1 MFLGVTHPGPSA
13 PGGSVHPGPGIVA
26 PGLTPRPLLAPDGV
40 LFDKQERDCSWKQGR
55 CVLGSHRPSGAHIRG
70 LPRGPQLGGQ
80 TGAAPGGAG
89 GSQNE
94 VRQPSLPTGMG
105 TLGRPPPA
113 PCHRPVAVI
122 PCGLHKSGSGIRM
135 MTWGQA
141 RSSLG
146 DSRSGTQVPAVGQ
159 RGLKD
164 VRAPSPPAPPAVRP
178 RTGGV

>member
-94 VRQPSLPTGMG
+94 VRQPSLPAGMG
-105 TLGRPPPA
+105 SLGRPPPA

-122 PCGLHKSGSGIRM
+122 PCGLHKSRIRNPHHDLGSGQVLPGRQQV
-135 MTWGQA
+135 WGA
-141 RSSLG
+141 RSPQW
-146 DSRSGTQVPAVGQ
+146 D
-159 RGLKD
+159 RGA
-164 VRAPSPPAPPAVRP
+164 RRTCGPPAPQPLLL
-178 RTGGV
+178 